1 MPVRN
6 ILYYLSNQHNLL
18 IRTVI
23 FITSI
28 AVIVSVLPKEGR
40 FRFTYVLGHTWE
52 HADLRA
58 PFNFGIRKTDEE
70 LQNDRDEIR
79 RNSKRYFRINEA
91 MGRER
96 VAAFLSDA
104 DSIAATLAASIPEAK
119 SSALLLNAYQR
130 NRVAVCIDSM
140 YNEGFVSQGEF
151 ASNPNGILLKWTRDG
166 IKEQTLQ
173 LVLRKEQ
180 VMQRLALLLY
190 GTQQWSSAALS
201 NYFEQLLVPNISFD
215 ASRTEVA
222 IEKKILQIAPVR
234 GLLASGELII
244 RKGEM
249 VTPEKF
255 KILNSLQ
262 HEYESKLGALRISH
276 SWLVVGQTLSVTL
289 IMVMLFVFLIQLRK
303 EIFEDSIKLS
313 LLAVLMAGT
322 VLICAQNILAG
333 WVHYYAVPYCIL
345 PIVMR
350 SFFDTR
356 LALFVHVLTTLILGI
371 IVPNAFEFCVI
382 QILGGMSVI
391 FSVEHL
397 RRRSRLFAVIA
408 LLTLVYLSAFTGF
421 ALMMDGNPK
430 SIHLKEI
437 TALSIGAALSL
448 FSYPII
454 YVIERVFGYTSDV
467 SLLEL
472 SDTNSPLLRE
482 LSLKAP
488 GTFFHSLQVANLA
501 EAAIAMIGGNS
512 LLVRTGALYHDIGK
526 MDATRFFIENQ
537 STGVNPHEDLDFE
550 ESAQL
555 IISHVSS
562 GLALG
567 RKHKVPESVLDFI
580 RTHHGTM
587 RVQYFYRS
595 FLNNYPDEEVNEAAF
610 RYKGPIPFSR
620 ETAVVMMA
628 DAVEATSRSMRE
640 LNSDKINKL
649 VEDAINR
656 QVEDQQFVNA
666 DITFKDITRIKK
678 LFKKMLMNIH
688 HVRTEYPS

>member
-1 MPVRN
+1 MPVKN

-23 FITSI
+23 FLTSI

-58 PFNFGIRKTDEE
+58 PFNFGIRKTEEE

-79 RNSKRYFRINEA
+79 RNSKRYFKINDA
-91 MGRER
+91 VGPER

-104 DSIAATLAASIPEAK
+104 DSIASTWAVSSSDTASTKP
-119 SSALLLNAYQR
+119 LLTPYQK
-130 NRVAVCIDSM
+130 NRIAICIDSM
-140 YNEGFVSQGEF
+140 YNAGFVSQAEYS
-151 ASNPNGILLKWTRDG
+151 SNPNGILLKWTRDG

-173 LVLRKEQ
+173 AGLRKEQ
-180 VMQRLALLLY
+180 VMQRIAKELY
-190 GTQQWSSAALS
+190 GTPHWRSAAV
-201 NYFEQLLVPNISFD
+201 NDYFEQLLIPNISYD
-215 ASRTEVA
+215 ANRTEVA
-222 IEKKILQIAPVR
+222 MEKKMLQIAPVR
-234 GLLASGELII
+234 GLMAAGELII
-244 RKGEM
+244 REGEM
-249 VTPEKF
+249 VSPEKF

-262 HEYESKLGALRISH
+262 YEYESKLGALRISH
-276 SWLVVGQTLSVTL
+276 TWLVVGQTLSVTL

-303 EIFEDSIKLS
+303 ELFEDSIKLS
-313 LLAVLMAGT
+313 LLALLLAGT
-322 VLICAQNILAG
+322 VILCAQNIRSG
-333 WVHYYAVPYCIL
+333 WVHYYAVPYCIM
-345 PIVMR
+345 PIVLR

-356 LALFVHVLTTLILGI
+356 LALFAHVLTTLILGI

-408 LLTLVYLSAFTGF
+408 LLTLVYLSAFSGF

-437 TALSIGAALSL
+437 TALAIGAALSL

-454 YVIERVFGYTSDV
+454 YAIERVFGYTSDV

-488 GTFFHSLQVANLA
+488 GTFYHSLQVANLA
-501 EAAIAMIGGNS
+501 EAAIGIIGGNS

-526 MDATRFFIENQ
+526 MDAARYFIENQ
-537 STGVNPHEDLDFE
+537 STGVNPHEDLDFD

-555 IISHVSS
+555 IISHVSA

-567 RKHKVPESVLDFI
+567 RKHKVPEAVLDFI
-580 RTHHGTM
+580 RTHHGTS

-595 FLNNYPDEEVNEAAF
+595 FLNNYPDEEINEAAF

-640 LNSDKINKL
+640 LNSEKINKL

-656 QVEDQQFVNA
+656 QVEDNQFVNA

-678 LFKKMLMNIH
+678 LFKKMLMNIY
-688 HVRTEYPS
+688 HVRAEYPV

>member
-1 MPVRN
+1 MPVKN

-23 FITSI
+23 FITFI

-40 FRFTYVLGHTWE
+40 FRFTYVLGHSWE

-58 PFNFGIRKTDEE
+58 PFNFGIRKTEDE

-79 RNSKRYFRINEA
+79 SNSKRYFRIYEA
-91 MGRER
+91 LGRER
-96 VAAFLSDA
+96 IAAFLSDA
-104 DSIAATLAASIPEAK
+104 DSVASTLTPSAQDTK
-119 SSALLLNAYQR
+119 SMGLLFNPFQK
-130 NRVAVCIDSM
+130 NRIVACIDSI
-140 YNEGFVSQGEF
+140 YNEGFVSESEF
-151 ASNPNGILLKWTRDG
+151 SSNPNGVLLKWTRDG
-166 IKEQTLQ
+166 IKEQSLQ
-173 LVLRKEQ
+173 SALRKKQ
-180 VMQRLALLLY
+180 VMQRLARELY
-190 GTQQWSSAALS
+190 GKPEWASAPL
-201 NYFEQLLVPNISFD
+201 NDYFEQLLVPNISFD
-215 ASRTEVA
+215 ADRTERV

-234 GLLASGELII
+234 GLIATGELII
-244 RKGEM
+244 REGEM
-249 VTPEKF
+249 VSPEKF

-276 SWLVVGQTLSVTL
+276 TWLIVGQTLSVTL
-289 IMVMLFVFLIQLRK
+289 ILVMLFVFLIQLRK
-303 EIFEDSIKLS
+303 ELFEDSIRLS
-313 LLAVLMAGT
+313 LLAMLMAGT
-322 VLICAQNILAG
+322 VLICAQNIREG
-333 WVHYYAVPYCIL
+333 WVHYYAIPYCIL
-345 PIVMR
+345 PIVLR

-356 LALFVHVLTTLILGI
+356 LALFAHLLTTLILGM

-408 LLTLVYLSAFTGF
+408 LLTLVYLSAFSGF
-421 ALMMDGNPK
+421 SLMMDGNPK
-430 SIHLKEI
+430 SINLKDVI
-437 TALSIGAALSL
+437 ALATGAALSL

-454 YVIERVFGYTSDV
+454 YAIERVFGYTSDV

-488 GTFFHSLQVANLA
+488 GTFYHSLQVANLA
-501 EAAIAMIGGNS
+501 EAAIGIIGGNS

-526 MDATRFFIENQ
+526 MEAARYFIENQ

-555 IISHVSS
+555 IISHVSA
-562 GLALG
+562 GLAMG
-567 RKHKVPESVLDFI
+567 RRHKVPEAVLDFI
-580 RTHHGTM
+580 RTHHGTS

-649 VEDAINR
+649 VEDSINR
-656 QVEDQQFVNA
+656 QVEDNQFLNA
-666 DITFKDITRIKK
+666 DITFKDITRIKR
-678 LFKKMLMNIH
+678 LFKKMLMNMY
-688 HVRTEYPS
+688 HVRAEYPG